1 MEVFV
6 VAPNLKFSC
15 WTFPV
20 QSSTQDVVDRFGQ
33 QQVSIYALRVQ
44 SRQTGCASVTDANQ
58 IS

>member
-20 QSSTQDVVDRFGQ
+20 QASIQDVVDRFGQ
-33 QQVSIYALRVQ
+33 QQVSIYAV
-44 SRQTGCASVTDANQ
+44 SVHASQTGCFSGTDANHV
-58 IS
+58 S